1 MLVERGLSR
10 DMAATVVENI
20 SGQLPEAAEPY
31 NQPEARGFGNLHL
44 DLWRIVRS
52 NPLLFIV
59 IPTLVWFPFNLFAE
73 YVVLSRGGSFMT
85 QLGVYNRASAIPSI
99 LVGAW
104 IAATLFTAIRR
115 LAEGSSVTVGRA
127 ILDGTRQYGDYL
139 KTTWSFS
146 WRTGLAMM
154 AFIIPGIIVTIW
166 FALAIPITAFEGI
179 SGKDAV
185 YKSRELMRGQ
195 SWRLIRYSL
204 LFILVYL
211 PWGFGIIWLMPTAET
226 PLLNALS
233 TIPFDI
239 LIAFWWIWL
248 ALMYVDITGN
258 RALVPPVGAAETRGA
273 DGKLRR
279 GTPRGRKR
287 LATTAVLGIA
297 LMVFAI
303 NRATDEP
310 VFEGS
315 RIIFGDN
322 QQHEIYYDD
331 SVGQAEAWLM
341 GDALVS
347 LGLFDGEESMFIRL
361 KSVGPRYWLYI
372 PAEAD
377 VRSDEETMR
386 YLQTMESHLSEF
398 MGKPTRIVLLV
409 ASFSG
414 WDEIPVS
421 GWGRSRQPRQV
432 RSDSDQGYV
441 LRQSPPAI
449 ASAEPVLNAATA
461 NPDVAGWVE
470 QWTEVCGTLYPW
482 SFEFIDVQERSLN
495 PDASREITW
504 LAEGEALD
512 VLRSTLEWSPSK
524 DLALNM
530 FVHNLGRSGS
540 EWSPHREEPDRWLY
554 LFKTPDAK
562 GWPVLVVGPSTLL
575 HSIGWTD
582 DQVSIVLGIARD
594 GSADCLYIWRMLVT
608 DTIVRVE
615 RHKGPD
621 VTPAQLEELKHRWPA
636 WIRARYPEVEW
647 AAQ

>member
-1 MLVERGLSR
+1 MKSGVPPPEVEAMLVERGLSR

-115 LAEGSSVTVGRA
+115 LAEG
-127 ILDGTRQYGDYL
+127 
-139 KTTWSFS
+139 
-146 WRTGLAMM
+146 
-154 AFIIPGIIVTIW
+154 
-166 FALAIPITAFEGI
+166 
-179 SGKDAV
+179 
-185 YKSRELMRGQ
+185 
-195 SWRLIRYSL
+195 
-204 LFILVYL
+204 
-211 PWGFGIIWLMPTAET
+211 
-226 PLLNALS
+226 
-233 TIPFDI
+233 
-239 LIAFWWIWL
+239 
-248 ALMYVDITGN
+248 
-258 RALVPPVGAAETRGA
+258 
-273 DGKLRR
+273 
-279 GTPRGRKR
+279 
-287 LATTAVLGIA
+287 
-297 LMVFAI
+297 
-303 NRATDEP
+303 
-310 VFEGS
+310 
-315 RIIFGDN
+315 
-322 QQHEIYYDD
+322 
-331 SVGQAEAWLM
+331 
-341 GDALVS
+341 
-347 LGLFDGEESMFIRL
+347 
-361 KSVGPRYWLYI
+361 
-372 PAEAD
+372 
-377 VRSDEETMR
+377 
-386 YLQTMESHLSEF
+386 
-398 MGKPTRIVLLV
+398 
-409 ASFSG
+409 
-414 WDEIPVS
+414 
-421 GWGRSRQPRQV
+421 
-432 RSDSDQGYV
+432 
-441 LRQSPPAI
+441 
-449 ASAEPVLNAATA
+449 
-461 NPDVAGWVE
+461 
-470 QWTEVCGTLYPW
+470 
-482 SFEFIDVQERSLN
+482 
-495 PDASREITW
+495 
-504 LAEGEALD
+504 EALD

-582 DQVSIVLGIARD
+582 DRVSIVLGIARD